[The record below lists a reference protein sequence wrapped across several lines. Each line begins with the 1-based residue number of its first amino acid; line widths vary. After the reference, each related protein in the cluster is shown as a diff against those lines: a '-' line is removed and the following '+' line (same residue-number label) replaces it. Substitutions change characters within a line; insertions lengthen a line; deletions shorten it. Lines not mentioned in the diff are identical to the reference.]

1 MKKNGSA
8 SRHGNGKQGSHSA
21 NKGGNK
27 SGGSSGKGGGAHK
40 RSGLKQRRSPLRG
53 PAKPA
58 PKAAARPETVP
69 SQPEMGEA
77 AESSIQGE
85 KLHKVLAQAGLG
97 SRRAMEERIRAG
109 EVTVNG
115 RVATIGDRVVAEDQ
129 IRVGGQPLRRS
140 AAGQSPRVLIY
151 HKPEGEIVSNDDP
164 QGRPTVFQKLPPARG
179 GKWLAIG
186 RLDFNTSG
194 LLIFTTS
201 GDLAN
206 RMMHPRF
213 EVEREYAVRVLGT
226 VHPAA
231 LDALR
236 AGVRLDDGVARFEH
250 LEEEGGEGANRW
262 FRVLLREGRN
272 RIVRR
277 LFESQGLTVSRLM
290 RVRFGAVAL
299 PPQLKR
305 GQFIELTRDDVE
317 RLAAWTAQPGQPLTE
332 MIPSAAAAR
341 SRPRRLSP
349 SKHQP
354 R

>member
-1 MKKNGSA
+1 MA
-8 SRHGNGKQGSHSA
+8 GKARRGP
-21 NKGGNK
+21 
-27 SGGSSGKGGGAHK
+27 
-40 RSGLKQRRSPLRG
+40 LRSP
-53 PAKPA
+53 
-58 PKAAARPETVP
+58 AAANARRPERPPRAAPAAPP
-69 SQPEMGEA
+69 S
-77 AESSIQGE
+77 AETARGE
-85 KLHKVLAQAGLG
+85 KLHKVLAQAGFG

-115 RVATIGDRVVAEDQ
+115 KVAGIGDRVTPED
-129 IRVGGQPLRRS
+129 RVKVGDRLLHRPQ
-140 AAGQSPRVLIY
+140 AGRLPRVLLY

-164 QGRPTVFQKLPPARG
+164 QGRPTVFAKLPPAKG
-179 GKWLAIG
+179 AKWLAIG

-213 EVEREYAVRVLGT
+213 AVDREYAVRVLGT

-236 AGVRLDDGVARFEH
+236 AGVRLEDGIARFER

-277 LFESQGLTVSRLM
+277 LFESQNLTVSRLM
-290 RVRFGAVAL
+290 RVRFGIVAL

-305 GQFIELTRDDVE
+305 GQFIELPATEVE
-317 RLAAWTAQPGQPLTE
+317 RLLAWVANPEAPPAAVPPA
-332 MIPSAAAAR
+332 AAAAR
-341 SRPRRLSP
+341 SRPRRSSP
-349 SKHQP
+349 P

>member
-1 MKKNGSA
+1 
-8 SRHGNGKQGSHSA
+8 
-21 NKGGNK
+21 
-27 SGGSSGKGGGAHK
+27 
-40 RSGLKQRRSPLRG
+40 
-53 PAKPA
+53 
-58 PKAAARPETVP
+58 
-69 SQPEMGEA
+69 
-77 AESSIQGE
+77 
-85 KLHKVLAQAGLG
+85 
-97 SRRAMEERIRAG
+97 MEERIRAG

-115 RVATIGDRVVAEDQ
+115 KVAGIGDRVTAED
-129 IRVGGQPLRRS
+129 RVKVGDRVLHWPQADRL
-140 AAGQSPRVLIY
+140 PRVLLY

-164 QGRPTVFQKLPPARG
+164 QGRPTVFARLPPAKG
-179 GKWLAIG
+179 AKWLAIG

-213 EVEREYAVRVLGT
+213 EVDREYAVRVLGT

-236 AGVRLDDGVARFEH
+236 VGVRLEDGVARFEQ

-277 LFESQGLTVSRLM
+277 LFESQNLTVSRLM

-305 GQFIELTRDDVE
+305 GQFIELPAAEVE
-317 RLAAWTAQPGQPLTE
+317 RLLAWVANPEQPLAAV
-332 MIPSAAAAR
+332 PPAAAAVH
-341 SRPRRLSP
+341 SRPRRSSP
-349 SKHQP
+349 P

>member
-1 MKKNGSA
+1 MKRKTA
-8 SRHGNGKQGSHSA
+8 T
-21 NKGGNK
+21 
-27 SGGSSGKGGGAHK
+27 
-40 RSGLKQRRSPLRG
+40 RSPKSAPARPRRG
-53 PAKPA
+53 PLRPPA
-58 PKAAARPETVP
+58 SAAARKPGNPPRPATVAA
-69 SQPEMGEA
+69 QPVAGD
-77 AESSIQGE
+77 IRGE
-85 KLHKVLAQAGLG
+85 KLHKVLAQAGFG

-115 RVATIGDRVVAEDQ
+115 KVAGIGDRVTPED
-129 IRVGGQPLRRS
+129 RVKVGERMLRWPQADRL
-140 AAGQSPRVLIY
+140 PRVLLY

-164 QGRPTVFQKLPPARG
+164 QGRPTVFAKLPPAKG
-179 GKWLAIG
+179 AKWLAIG

-213 EVEREYAVRVLGT
+213 SVDREYAVRVLGT

-236 AGVRLDDGVARFEH
+236 AGVRLEDGVARFEQ

-262 FRVLLREGRN
+262 FRVLLKEGRN

-277 LFESQGLTVSRLM
+277 LFESQNLTVSRLM
-290 RVRFGAVAL
+290 RVRFGIIAL

-305 GQFIELTRDDVE
+305 GQFIELPAADVANLLSWIE
-317 RLAAWTAQPGQPLTE
+317 NPEQPPAAAPPA
-332 MIPSAAAAR
+332 AAAAR
-341 SRPRRLSP
+341 SRPRRSSP
-349 SKHQP
+349 P